1 MWQVYLLGQGHQQV
15 RDARHRLSG
24 LVHLAHEVLHTAGI
38 FLGFVI
44 DPAGDA
50 LHDPG
55 GSLVSDNSGK
65 ERDLLLVIR
74 FNDMEIISTVPN
86 ELHRA
91 LITSLIKDQSR
102 NGDGVHGVGG
112 AVWDI

>member
-15 RDARHRLSG
+15 RDARHRLSR

-65 ERDLLLVIR
+65 ERDLLLLLGLDHLDPVDGLSDGGGGQAEDEECCHVVR
-74 FNDMEIISTVPN
+74 TGASVALV
-86 ELHRA
+86 LH
-91 LITSLIKDQSR
+91 S
-102 NGDGVHGVGG
+102 
-112 AVWDI
+112 